1 MTSQER
7 VESLRVEEEEVKPR
21 LRGVSHAFAFVAA
34 LAGCFFLALAPEKG
48 VRHLA
53 GMVFG
58 VSLVLMFGISATYH
72 CPNWSPATSQRIQ
85 RLDHAAIYVLIA
97 GSFTPVALLDAA
109 GGWGPRML
117 WVMWIAALTGAGLA
131 LLGLSGPRG
140 LRSLLYVVLGTVS
153 LPVIPR
159 LPDVIGPAR
168 AGWLV
173 FGALI
178 YALGAGVYARKW
190 PDPLPTVFGY
200 HEVFHLMVIAGA
212 SVHYAVILDVLW
224 GAG

>member
-1 MTSQER
+1 MRRGAFLVLLFILLHKIGDTLGQLT
-7 VESLRVEEEEVKPR
+7 LRLLLDDKPSGWAAPGDPEGAGLVLDHLAVVRLGGPSELSGAVTALARGGGDGMVVAVLGEAPTADVRALATQLSPSGRDGTAVLR
-21 LRGVSHAFAFVAA
+21 LRA
-34 LAGCFFLALAPEKG
+34 
-48 VRHLA
+48 
-53 GMVFG
+53 
-58 VSLVLMFGISATYH
+58 
-72 CPNWSPATSQRIQ
+72 
-85 RLDHAAIYVLIA
+85 
-97 GSFTPVALLDAA
+97 
-109 GGWGPRML
+109 
-117 WVMWIAALTGAGLA
+117 GAGLA
-131 LLGLSGPRG
+131 LLGRSGPRG
-140 LRSLLYVVLGTVS
+140 LRSLLYVVLGMVS
-153 LPVIPR
+153 IPVIPR

-178 YALGAGVYARKW
+178 YALGAWVYARRW